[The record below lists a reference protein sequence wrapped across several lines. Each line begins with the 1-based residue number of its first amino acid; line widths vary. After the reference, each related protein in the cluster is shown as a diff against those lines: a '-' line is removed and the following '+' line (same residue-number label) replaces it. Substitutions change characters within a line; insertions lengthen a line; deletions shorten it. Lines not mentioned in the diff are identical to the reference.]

1 MNGNLIGKRILV
13 TGGSRGIGAEIVRE
27 CARRGARVAFTS
39 TSDSPA
45 SEEVLKSL
53 EGQGHM
59 RLVMNVND
67 ETSINQGVK
76 AVIEAFG
83 GLDGLV
89 SNAGITKD
97 QLLLLMKPEEFDQVI
112 HTNLR
117 GSFLASKAVLRPMMK
132 AKGGSI
138 VFVTSVIGQTGNGGQ
153 ANYAASKAGIQAYS
167 KSLAQEMGSRNIR
180 SNCVAPG
187 FIQTDMTAS
196 LTDAQKTAIL
206 NQVPLGTLGE
216 PKDVAHSVCFLLS
229 DESKY
234 ITGHTL
240 SINGGMHM
248 E

>member
-1 MNGNLIGKRILV
+1 MIGTLTGKRVLV

-45 SEEVLKSL
+45 AEEVLKSL
-53 EGQGHM
+53 EGQGHFK
-59 RLVMNVND
+59 LVMNVND
-67 ETSINQGVK
+67 EASVTQGMK
-76 AVIEAFG
+76 SVIETFG
-83 GLDGLV
+83 GLDSLV

-97 QLLLLMKPEEFDQVI
+97 GLLLMMKPEDFDQVI

-117 GSFLASKAVLRPMMK
+117 GSFLVSKAALKPMMK

-167 KSLAQEMGSRNIR
+167 KSLAQEMGSRHIR
-180 SNCVAPG
+180 ANCIAPG
-187 FIQTDMTAS
+187 FIQTDMTAR
-196 LTDAQKTAIL
+196 LNEAQKTAIL

-216 PKDVAHSVCFLLS
+216 PKDVAYAVCFLLS

>member
-1 MNGNLIGKRILV
+1 MSGTLNGKRILI

-27 CARRGARVAFTS
+27 CARRGARVAFTA

-45 SEEVLKSL
+45 LDEVLKSL
-53 EGQGHM
+53 EGQGH
-59 RLVMNVND
+59 LKIVMNVND
-67 ETSINQGVK
+67 EASVTQGMKTVL
-76 AVIEAFG
+76 EAFG

-97 QLLLLMKPEEFDQVI
+97 QLILMMKPEEFDQVI
-112 HTNLR
+112 QTNLR
-117 GSFLASKAVLRPMMK
+117 GSFLTSKAALKPLMK

-167 KSLAQEMGSRNIR
+167 KSLAQEMGSRGIR
-180 SNCVAPG
+180 SNCIAPG

-196 LTDAQKTAIL
+196 LNEAQKQAIL

-216 PKDVAHSVCFLLS
+216 PKDVAYAVCFLLS